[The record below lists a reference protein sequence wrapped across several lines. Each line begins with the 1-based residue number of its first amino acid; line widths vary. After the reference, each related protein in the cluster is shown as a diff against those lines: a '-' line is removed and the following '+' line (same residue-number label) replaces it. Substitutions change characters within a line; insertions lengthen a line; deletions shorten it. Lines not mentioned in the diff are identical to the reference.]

1 MEIMVLL
8 VIAVS
13 LVASKNLHSTT
24 IMAGSLFGIYSYIL
38 KFASGL
44 DTIPYTLQRLS
55 SLSDITR
62 RIELEV
68 DDMPAGGADFTE
80 YVKSEVE
87 DFGMLTGSHTV
98 KLLV

>member
-1 MEIMVLL
+1 
-8 VIAVS
+8 
-13 LVASKNLHSTT
+13 
-24 IMAGSLFGIYSYIL
+24 MAGSLFGIYSYIL

-68 DDMPAGGADFTE
+68 DDMSAGETVFPE
-80 YVKSEVE
+80 EVKTEVE
-87 DFGMLTGSHTV
+87 GFRMLTGNSTAELSV
-98 KLLV
+98 